1 MSDTVGKPTVIKK
14 GKGKEGSA
22 GEERAE
28 SPVVERQEDESDKMV
43 QIAPGTARH
52 DALMKTWKAPSK
64 GNKTVKLGHNKGS
77 VPKPTHT

>member
-1 MSDTVGKPTVIKK
+1 MSDTVGHPTIVKK

-28 SPVVERQEDESDKMV
+28 SPIVEKQEDDSDKMV

-52 DALMKTWKAPSK
+52 SALMKTWKAPSGGK
-64 GNKTVKLGHNKGS
+64 VVKMGHKTAP
-77 VPKPTHT
+77 PKPTKT